1 METRIENRFKSEKA
15 KYIGHVGESK
25 LPVLFE
31 LSSYDSEFQK
41 LISLTPAF
49 ESLQAV
55 RSNSNIKHLLLHFN
69 IKNEILMLAFKLSHW

>member
-15 KYIGHVGESK
+15 KYIGYVGESK

-49 ESLQAV
+49 ESLQVV
-55 RSNSNIKHLLLHFN
+55 RSNSNIKHLLLHSTLKTKF
-69 IKNEILMLAFKLSHW
+69 

>member
-1 METRIENRFKSEKA
+1 MEARIENRFKSEKA

-41 LISLTPAF
+41 IISLTPAF
-49 ESLQAV
+49 ESLLVV
-55 RSNSNIKHLLLHFN
+55 RSNSNIKHLLLHSN
-69 IKNEILMLAFKLSHW
+69 VSIPTKSLVR

>member
-41 LISLTPAF
+41 IISLTPAF
-49 ESLQAV
+49 ESLQVV
-55 RSNSNIKHLLLHFN
+55 RSNSNIKHLLLHSTLKTKF
-69 IKNEILMLAFKLSHW
+69 

>member
-1 METRIENRFKSEKA
+1 MEARIENRFKSEKA

-41 LISLTPAF
+41 IISLTPAF
-49 ESLQAV
+49 ESLQV
-55 RSNSNIKHLLLHFN
+55 VWSNSNIKHLLLHSTLKTKF
-69 IKNEILMLAFKLSHW
+69 

>member
-1 METRIENRFKSEKA
+1 MEARIENRFKSEKA

-41 LISLTPAF
+41 IISLTPAF
-49 ESLQAV
+49 ESLQVV
-55 RSNSNIKHLLLHFN
+55 RSNSNIKHLLLHSTLKTKF
-69 IKNEILMLAFKLSHW
+69 